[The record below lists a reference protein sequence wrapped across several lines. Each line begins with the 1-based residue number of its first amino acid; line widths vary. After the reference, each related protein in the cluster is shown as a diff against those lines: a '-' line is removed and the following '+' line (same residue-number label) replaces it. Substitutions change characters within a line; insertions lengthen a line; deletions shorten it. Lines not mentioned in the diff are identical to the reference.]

1 MVNLGRPLARHA
13 ANRSS
18 EVLAQHQDARST
30 SFSSAT
36 LPAPTCHDRVARAKE
51 APKIDERGGKI
62 VHNFVRNNSERTI
75 EFDLNSFH
83 LSVSHAPFKRC
94 FVKLL
99 SRFILFIRI
108 LRAYPPPEFPSFVRT
123 LRICRRARNFRHF
136 AKRTGGA
143 SDAQL
148 VNGDR
153 DPANST
159 PPVSINNRV

>member
-51 APKIDERGGKI
+51 TPKIDERGGKI

-83 LSVSHAPFKRC
+83 LSVSHTPFKRC

-108 LRAYPPPEFPSFVRT
+108 LRAYPLNSPRSYARFEFVGAREISAISRNEQVVHRT
-123 LRICRRARNFRHF
+123 HSWLTAIETPRIPLRPFR
-136 AKRTGGA
+136 
-143 SDAQL
+143 
-148 VNGDR
+148 
-153 DPANST
+153 
-159 PPVSINNRV
+159 